1 MKKYFYK
8 LEVSLSKLT
17 SFATIILFLIIFI
30 NNKSFGQ
37 SKTGDCKNGFGTYIF
52 EDGSKYVGNW
62 KNSKPNG
69 KGTFFDSEKTYIYKG
84 IFIDGV
90 EHGMGKYMFFDF
102 DTVVVYYTYAGD
114 MIVVKGNWDYK
125 HPQLSKEEVTEIIKN
140 DKPGIYNN
148 TKSEMLDFTSNKKI
162 KLLSEGGVFKTEV
175 NINGII
181 KLHFIID
188 SGASEVNI
196 PEDVVR
202 TLIRAKAI
210 KLEDFLPGKTYVLA
224 DGSNVKSARFY
235 VRSLSIGSITIYNI
249 EASIG
254 SKDSDLLL
262 GQSFLKKFSNW
273 TIDNKSN
280 TLTLVK

>member
-1 MKKYFYK
+1 MYK
-8 LEVSLSKLT
+8 NYLC
-17 SFATIILFLIIFI
+17 FTIVLILLFI
-30 NNKSFGQ
+30 NQSNQSFGQ
-37 SKTGDCKNGFGTYIF
+37 CKTGNCKDGLGTYIF

-84 IFIDGV
+84 IFINGV

-102 DTVVVYYTYAGD
+102 DSVIVYYTYAGD

-125 HPQLSKEEVTEIIKN
+125 HPQLSTEEVNEIIKN

-148 TKSEMLDFTSNKKI
+148 TKSEMLDFSSNKKI

-202 TLIRAKAI
+202 TLIRAHAI
-210 KLEDFLPGKTYVLA
+210 KSEDFLSGKTYVLA
-224 DGSNVKSARFY
+224 DGSTVKSARFY
-235 VRSLSIGSITIYNI
+235 VRSLSIGSITINNI